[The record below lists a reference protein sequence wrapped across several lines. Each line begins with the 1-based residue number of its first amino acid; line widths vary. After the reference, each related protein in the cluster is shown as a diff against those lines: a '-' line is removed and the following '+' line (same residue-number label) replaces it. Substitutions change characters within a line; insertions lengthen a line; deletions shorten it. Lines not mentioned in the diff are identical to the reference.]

1 MKKII
6 LYGSFTPN
14 MLSALEEKCPL
25 GFETCHVPVDGDLA
39 QLAPADYIVNRG
51 GTVDAAIIN
60 AAPQLKMIQKWGA
73 GYDKI
78 DVKAAG
84 ERSIPVAICVGGNA
98 MPVAEVAVTL
108 MLTLL
113 RNVVPMTER
122 MKRVGARAV
131 FFTVLSASRKDRRP
145 DRHWQY
151 C

>member
-60 AAPQLKMIQKWGA
+60 AAPQLMTK
-73 GYDKI
+73 
-78 DVKAAG
+78 
-84 ERSIPVAICVGGNA
+84 
-98 MPVAEVAVTL
+98 
-108 MLTLL
+108 LT
-113 RNVVPMTER
+113 
-122 MKRVGARAV
+122 
-131 FFTVLSASRKDRRP
+131 
-145 DRHWQY
+145 
-151 C
+151 

>member
-1 MKKII
+1 
-6 LYGSFTPN
+6 
-14 MLSALEEKCPL
+14 
-25 GFETCHVPVDGDLA
+25 
-39 QLAPADYIVNRG
+39 
-51 GTVDAAIIN
+51 
-60 AAPQLKMIQKWGA
+60 MIQKWGA

-122 MKRVGARAV
+122 MKKGEWAREPV